1 MGAAVTDESPRQ
13 LVLDLTRRSA
23 RHRSDFLVSACNAE
37 AAAWIDRWPDW
48 PEPARGLVIV
58 GPAASGKSHLGAVW
72 RDRSAA
78 TVIDASSLSVDAVPE
93 CLGTAYDV
101 LVEGLD
107 VRRSDEALFHLY
119 NIVAERSG
127 SMLILSR
134 TAPAQMGIALADL
147 ASRLATLPVVTIG
160 DPDEALLAGVMAKHF
175 ADRQVTVRDEVLAYL
190 VARMERSF
198 AAAHR
203 LAVRLDQ
210 IGLSERRP
218 ISLAV
223 ARRALDSEEEGGD
236 LA

>member
-1 MGAAVTDESPRQ
+1 M
-13 LVLDLTRRSA
+13 
-23 RHRSDFLVSACNAE
+23 
-37 AAAWIDRWPDW
+37 
-48 PEPARGLVIV
+48 
-58 GPAASGKSHLGAVW
+58 
-72 RDRSAA
+72 
-78 TVIDASSLSVDAVPE
+78 
-93 CLGTAYDV
+93 
-101 LVEGLD
+101 
-107 VRRSDEALFHLY
+107 RRSDEALFHLY
-119 NIVAERSG
+119 NTVAERSG

-147 ASRLATLPVVTIG
+147 TSRLATLPVVTIG

-223 ARRALDSEEEGGD
+223 ARRALDAEEEGGD